1 MCLSE
6 RKDFTK
12 TNKIEDIIGSKAGT
26 LVKGIRTSRQVNPV
40 DPKYTFLGDNGLR
53 IIIYWVIGNR
63 A

>member
-1 MCLSE
+1 LSE

-26 LVKGIRTSRQVNPV
+26 LIKGIRTSRQVNPV

-53 IIIYWVIGNR
+53 IIIY
-63 A
+63 